1 MKVSA
6 RRSIEA
12 KLPPVE
18 TLASSN
24 SCRVGLDFVPR
35 PQHYWDMKLVLTSH
49 NIKLTDAIETHIMNR
64 IDKLDHFEQRAV
76 DTRVTIEHDHT
87 KVPEKQ
93 FSCSMRLAVRGKD
106 LFAEDKD
113 ADLYAAI
120 DKVTKKIEQQIRK
133 RHSKAKERKHFAAA
147 AAKHRRQERAA

>member
-1 MKVSA
+1 
-6 RRSIEA
+6 
-12 KLPPVE
+12 
-18 TLASSN
+18 
-24 SCRVGLDFVPR
+24 
-35 PQHYWDMKLVLTSH
+35 MKLVLTSH